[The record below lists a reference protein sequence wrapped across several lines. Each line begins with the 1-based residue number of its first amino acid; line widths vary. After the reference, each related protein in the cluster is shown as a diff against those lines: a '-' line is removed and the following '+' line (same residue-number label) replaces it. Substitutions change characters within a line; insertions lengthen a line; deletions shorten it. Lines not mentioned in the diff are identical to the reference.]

1 MAAPGDRRG
10 VAFAA
15 IAVVIAAVGL
25 YVTMWPS
32 SDEPAAEAPVAGRTA
47 TSAPVVSSTPLAT
60 ASQAPF
66 DVYSYLP
73 MTKGELAAAADLAER
88 FTAAS
93 LTYRYDED
101 PTAYI
106 DRIKVFTTAD
116 FAAVVGKTF
125 ASPGTVEANRQDAVV
140 SAGSAKTKEIRQV
153 EKTSV
158 VFVVVGAQQITA
170 KSGDKQLVNDY
181 AVTVSRMGSDWRVF
195 DLQPAGEGQDGD
207 TQG

>member
-32 SDEPAAEAPVAGRTA
+32 SDEPAAEAPVATRTV
-47 TSAPVVSSTPLAT
+47 TSAPVASSTPLAT

-66 DVYSYLP
+66 DIYSYLP
-73 MTKGELAAAADLAER
+73 MTKEELAAASDLAER

-116 FAAVVGKTF
+116 FATVLGKTF
-125 ASPGTVEANRQDAVV
+125 ASPGTVEANRQDEVV
-140 SAGSAKTKEIRQV
+140 SVGSAKMKEIRQV
-153 EKTSV
+153 EQTSV
-158 VFVVVGAQQITA
+158 VFVVTGAQQITA
-170 KSGDKQLVNDY
+170 KSGEKQTGNDY
-181 AVTVSRMGSDWRVF
+181 AVTVSRMGTDWRVF
-195 DLQPAGEGQDGD
+195 DLQPAGDGQDGD